1 MSLFRSQAIGRLTKD
16 PVLRR
21 VEINGEQVSVCEF
34 SIAVNYGFGQNR
46 KTEYI
51 DCVAWRRLAEIIA
64 NYFKKGR
71 KIYVEGRQQTRK
83 FTIEK
88 DGVTFM
94 TQKTEWIIDDFDF
107 CDSEGGPQ
115 AQQVANAQ
123 QAGNVSTQQNVQ
135 SASTIQPPF

>member
-21 VEINGEQVSVCEF
+21 VEVNGEQVPVCEF
-34 SIAVNYGFGQNR
+34 SIAVNYGYGQNK
-46 KTEYI
+46 KTEYV

-64 NYFKKGR
+64 NYFHKGR
-71 KIYVEGRQQTRK
+71 KIYVEGHQQTRK

-94 TQKTEWIIDDFDF
+94 TQKTEWIIEDFEF
-107 CDSEGGPQ
+107 CDTEG
-115 AQQVANAQ
+115 VNTRT
-123 QAGNVSTQQNVQ
+123 TQQKNNTSNQQSVQ
-135 SASTIQPPF
+135 FVPTMQPPF